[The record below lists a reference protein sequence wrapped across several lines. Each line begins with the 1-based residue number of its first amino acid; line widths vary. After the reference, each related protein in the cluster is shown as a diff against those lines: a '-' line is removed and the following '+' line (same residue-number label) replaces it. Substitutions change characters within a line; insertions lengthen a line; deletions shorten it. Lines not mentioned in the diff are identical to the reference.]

1 MGMGKK
7 MKQILTAVMVIGI
20 IAMLAGTGTFA
31 YFVDAEAS
39 TGDTATAGTID
50 LKINGSDSNVMMF
63 DETVTRVDS
72 GSNEVTLKNDGS
84 LDGYMDITFSNVV
97 DDENGFFGKEDDFD
111 STPNDGELAEILH
124 ISAYIDEN
132 NDNTYDSG
140 TDTSVYDGYAKN
152 IEGERLSNY
161 ALNSGTQK
169 VFRIEYS
176 INTNQGQ
183 FKKYIASDKAGFDI
197 EFELAQTETEE
208 HLHFFDTETSNGNT
222 FTATTDV

>member
-1 MGMGKK
+1 MRSIKAVSVSILMIGM
-7 MKQILTAVMVIGI
+7 V
-20 IAMLAGTGTFA
+20 AMLAGAGTFA

-39 TGDTATAGTID
+39 IGDTTTAGTLD
-50 LKINGSDSNVMMF
+50 LKINGSDSNVVMF
-63 DETVTRVDS
+63 DEIVTKVDS

-97 DDENGFFGKEDDFD
+97 DDENGFFGNEDKFD

-124 ISAYIDEN
+124 ILAYIDEN
-132 NDNTYDSG
+132 NDNMYDSG

-152 IEGERLSNY
+152 IEEERLSNY

-176 INTNQGQ
+176 INTNQGYFQ
-183 FKKYIASDKAGFDI
+183 KYIVSDKAGFDI
-197 EFELAQTETEE
+197 EFELAQSETEE

-222 FTATTDV
+222 FTAALG